1 MLRVKP
7 KSVLIMPSS
16 PFAYQTYSYPLMLSL
31 SLVILLSASMS
42 LKPSTL
48 FKTFTIIGLIHLL
61 TIPQSIKNINASNGV
76 HLMRDATVSIK
87 DIKDL
92 QSAINVIRTN
102 QNYEQFNNINNM
114 QEIDFS
120 GMWYYSREK
129 HYRFSYEVDNSGNCI
144 EENNQFG
151 NCLKENNYFPI
162 YGTVRV
168 ASWPHFDPQ
177 KGGFHQRKFIKD
189 KPKYKD

>member
-1 MLRVKP
+1 
-7 KSVLIMPSS
+7 
-16 PFAYQTYSYPLMLSL
+16 MLSL

-48 FKTFTIIGLIHLL
+48 LKTFMLISLVHLL
-61 TIPQSIKNINASNGV
+61 TIPQSIKNINTSNGV
-76 HLMRDATVSIK
+76 HLLRDANISIK

-92 QSAINVIRTN
+92 QNAINVIRTD

-120 GMWYYSREK
+120 GMWYYSLKE
-129 HYRFSYEVDNSGNCI
+129 HFRFPYEIDSSGNCI
-144 EENNQFG
+144 EENNHFG

-168 ASWPHFDPQ
+168 ASWPHFDSQ
-177 KGGFHQRKFIKD
+177 RNGFHKREFVKN

>member
-1 MLRVKP
+1 
-7 KSVLIMPSS
+7 MPST

-31 SLVILLSASMS
+31 SLVILLLASMT

-48 FKTFTIIGLIHLL
+48 LKCFTLIGLIHLL
-61 TIPQSIKNINASNGV
+61 TIPQSIKNINSSNGV
-76 HLMRDATVSIK
+76 HLMRDATVSVK

-92 QSAINVIRTN
+92 QYAIDEIRTN
-102 QNYEQFNNINNM
+102 HNYEQFNNINNM
-114 QEIDFS
+114 QEIDFT
-120 GMWYYSREK
+120 GMWYYSRKE
-129 HYRFSYEVDNSGNCI
+129 HFRFPYEVDNSGNCLV
-144 EENNQFG
+144 ENSYFG

-168 ASWPHFDPQ
+168 ASWPHFDIN
-177 KGGFHQRKFIKD
+177 KSGFHQREFVKD